1 MTTKYILN
9 QGNKIMAY
17 MYDEE
22 NLKSDDICPECG
34 GKAVIKTEDYGL
46 NLTRQ
51 GLFSKI
57 VKIGSCKHVTAN

>member
-22 NLKSDDICPECG
+22 NLKPDDICPECG
-34 GKAVIKTEDYGL
+34 GKVVIKTEDYGL
-46 NLTRQ
+46 NLIR
-51 GLFSKI
+51 
-57 VKIGSCKHVTAN
+57 